1 MKKIEIICL
10 SMAAVAII
18 LFWVFGFN
26 GKMNL
31 AQVSLI
37 VAGGSCWFV
46 LISYFINWLRNQWL
60 A

>member
-26 GKMNL
+26 GNMKL
-31 AQVSLI
+31 SAASLI
-37 VAGGSCWFV
+37 IAGCSCWFV
-46 LISYFINWLRNQWL
+46 LISSFINWWRNRRL